1 MIPEDN
7 VVQTKDGPLNKC
19 TYTMKQ
25 STSIQQN
32 FNTGHSLGNDGHI
45 LRRSGCTH
53 DNDGLSHGKGAID
66 HRTKNTVRGTGQKDD
81 NIPLVSV
88 HHISYSASSAL
99 L

>member
-1 MIPEDN
+1 MHLHYETIN
-7 VVQTKDGPLNKC
+7 I
-19 TYTMKQ
+19 YT
-25 STSIQQN
+25 TE

-53 DNDGLSHGKGAID
+53 DNDGLSHGKGAMD